1 MEYAGIN
8 TIMVPE
14 VGLKDGLIYSIYE
27 DLTRQKVL

>member
-27 DLTRQKVL
+27 ELVLQKII